1 VELDDTVNDMTYIKV
16 DNYLGDI
23 QKNRKAPPPVNT
35 LNQSLEIF
43 DTPEEYKIHLELLSK
58 DLAKNKKIQ
67 NL

>member
-1 VELDDTVNDMTYIKV
+1 MTYIKV
-16 DNYLGDI
+16 ENYLGDLK
-23 QKNRKAPPPVNT
+23 KNRKPQPPAKT
-35 LNQSLEIF
+35 INQSLEIF